1 MARRDQDQL
10 LVEEMLDDQ
19 AGAIR
24 RPVHDCEVESAF
36 DQPIHQSDR
45 GSGRRRHRNVGDIFA
60 HPGEPLEEKSVP
72 QTRLSAYWQMIAM
85 GLGGPHFE
93 SCMLP
98 DAHEREG
105 VFVEL
110 LTGRRQFCA
119 GFRSL

>member
-1 MARRDQDQL
+1 MVGLELRPPIHEHIVRRHRLLALMARRDQDQL

-72 QTRLSAYWQMIAM
+72 QTRLSA
-85 GLGGPHFE
+85 H
-93 SCMLP
+93 
-98 DAHEREG
+98 
-105 VFVEL
+105 
-110 LTGRRQFCA
+110 
-119 GFRSL
+119 